1 MTRKV
6 ICALP
11 DMTVDQCLALMTDK
25 RVRHLPVI
33 DKEQK
38 LVGLISMG
46 DLVKYISS
54 EQIAMIRNLENYI
67 EGVL

>member
-1 MTRKV
+1 M
-6 ICALP
+6 
-11 DMTVDQCLALMTDK
+11 
-25 RVRHLPVI
+25 I